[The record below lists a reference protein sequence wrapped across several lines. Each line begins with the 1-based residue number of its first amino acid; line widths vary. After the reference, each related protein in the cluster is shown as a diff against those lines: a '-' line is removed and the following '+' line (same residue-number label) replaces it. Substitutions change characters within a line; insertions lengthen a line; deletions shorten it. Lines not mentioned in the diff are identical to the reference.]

1 MTRQTE
7 SLPVKHLSPDE
18 LDLCAAAASDPDY
31 PETLGAHLR
40 TCVACRDDVAF
51 VRALDSRLAT
61 LPYAHTSPGFS
72 GRVLARVQLPKPW
85 SERMRAA
92 VRRRWAAAA
101 ATTAALAVTVGG
113 MSFWLFGQLGVTPG
127 GLVTFVYEGVQ
138 GLMVR
143 GFIAAGRLLYNLGVI
158 DLGSTV
164 LNDIGLAQALMAMA
178 ALGLLVVTAFL
189 ATIQLVP
196 MQLPRLQ
203 SLNRGR

>member
-1 MTRQTE
+1 MTRKAE
-7 SLPVKHLSPDE
+7 SRPVRHLAPDE
-18 LDLCAAAASDPDY
+18 LDLCATAASDPGF
-31 PETLGAHLR
+31 PETLDAHLR

-61 LPYAHTSPGFS
+61 LPYAHTSPGFT
-72 GRVLARVQLPKPW
+72 GRVLARTRLPKPW
-85 SERMRAA
+85 SERALAA
-92 VRRRWAAAA
+92 VRRRWAVAA

-138 GLMVR
+138 GVMVR
-143 GFIAAGRLLYNLGVI
+143 GFITAGRLLYNLGVI

-189 ATIQLVP
+189 ATMQLVP

-203 SLNRGR
+203 SVSRGR